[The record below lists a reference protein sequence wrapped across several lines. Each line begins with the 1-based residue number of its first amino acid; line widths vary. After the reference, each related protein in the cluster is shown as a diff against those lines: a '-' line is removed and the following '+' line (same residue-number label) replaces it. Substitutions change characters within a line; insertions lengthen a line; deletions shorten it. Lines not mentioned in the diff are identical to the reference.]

1 MEIQDKRKLLE
12 AIDKFVKR
20 PSEVNEEVLGDALRG
35 FKSLIESSTGGLLEV
50 NYSVKDGV
58 Q

>member
-20 PSEVNEEVLGDALRG
+20 PGEVNEEILGDALRG
-35 FKSLIESSTGGLLEV
+35 FKALIESSTGGMLEV
-50 NYSVKDGV
+50 NYSVKEV
-58 Q
+58 

>member
-20 PSEVNEEVLGDALRG
+20 PGEVNEEVLGDALRG
-35 FKSLIESSTGGLLEV
+35 FKALIESSTGGLVEV
-50 NYSVKDGV
+50 HYVVKGGA